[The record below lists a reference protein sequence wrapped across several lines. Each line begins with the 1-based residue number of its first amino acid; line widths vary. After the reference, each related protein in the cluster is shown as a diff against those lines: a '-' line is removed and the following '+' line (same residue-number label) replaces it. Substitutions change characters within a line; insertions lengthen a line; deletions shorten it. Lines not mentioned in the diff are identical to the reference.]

1 MVSGQYMPTNKAK
14 MSLAGSWGRHLLHA
28 SLWARVPRSD
38 LNRREIDT
46 KSNEETPDCNPDC
59 SRTLLVQSQGPG
71 VFFHCHHLTTA
82 TYDPLNK
89 GFTDSINTGW

>member
-14 MSLAGSWGRHLLHA
+14 MSLAGSWGMHLLHA

-46 KSNEETPDCNPDC
+46 KSIEETIQTAIQIAAAPYWC
-59 SRTLLVQSQGPG
+59 RARALGR
-71 VFFHCHHLTTA
+71 FFIVT
-82 TYDPLNK
+82 
-89 GFTDSINTGW
+89 I